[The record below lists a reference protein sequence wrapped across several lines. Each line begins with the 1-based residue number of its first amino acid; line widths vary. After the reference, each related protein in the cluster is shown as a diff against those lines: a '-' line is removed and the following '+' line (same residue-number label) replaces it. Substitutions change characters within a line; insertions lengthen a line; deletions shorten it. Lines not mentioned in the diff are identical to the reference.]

1 MLRFSVDSTLKTMAD
16 SGACRSCIFC
26 QQASDIEQLTQEEDI
41 LTHGVVHTR
50 DGITTHYFCLL
61 LASLMEQNGK
71 DNEGILGFLPKD
83 ILTLVDKSKRNV
95 CTYCKQPGATIYCV
109 SRNCKSIFHLP
120 CGTKRGST
128 HHFFET
134 FRSFCPTHRPKPI
147 LKPVFEIEPDRD
159 ENGHVVCIICFD
171 SILRYENKNIVK
183 APCCGYR
190 SWFHKLCI
198 QKLAVS
204 FGYFFKCPLC
214 NDIDKF
220 YKAMLHY
227 GIFIPEQDA
236 SWELAPNAFMELLER
251 PDECSKEHCLCP
263 KGKKHNVDGT
273 IVSHKLLE
281 TKQKQSTYLLYR
293 HHQRPARLHDYKHE
307 RPIRTLIRTTRHPG
321 ILRAAPIPTLCNDF
335 PAAKIFSEKEE
346 TLHLC
351 PSLPRW
357 ELLLCNLCGHKA
369 RHKHCLNRTGPNDVY
384 ECKDCTT
391 PSLEPA
397 SIVWCSA
404 EGLVLNQPL
413 KLRRASRRELVHHR
427 DTSYVARLQCAW
439 SRADQGRRTV
449 LNVLFQYLCSDNK
462 P

>member
-1 MLRFSVDSTLKTMAD
+1 MAD

-171 SILRYENKNIVK
+171 SILKYENKNIVK

-227 GIFIPEQDA
+227 GIFIPEQCESSVLDFAASKVGRYLLMEAEHLPNQHNIIIIKDKKDA

-263 KGKKHNVDGT
+263 KGKKHNVDDTQLSYYTDT
-273 IVSHKLLE
+273 ISG
-281 TKQKQSTYLLYR
+281 
-293 HHQRPARLHDYKHE
+293 RLGY
-307 RPIRTLIRTTRHPG
+307 TTTSMNGPSEHFHPNNTTDPG
-321 ILRAAPIPTLCNDF
+321 ILRVAPIPTFCNDF

-346 TLHLC
+346 TLHLS

-369 RHKHCLNRTGPNDVY
+369 RHKRCLNRTGPNDVY

-397 SIVWCSA
+397 STAKAAQSESGGNLSITGTLVMWPACNVHGVEQIK
-404 EGLVLNQPL
+404 EGEQ
-413 KLRRASRRELVHHR
+413 
-427 DTSYVARLQCAW
+427 
-439 SRADQGRRTV
+439 
-449 LNVLFQYLCSDNK
+449 F
-462 P
+462 